1 MNIQEFSNRFDT
13 QLNSF
18 SNAESITLDE
28 YEKSVFLTQA
38 QEDVALGLYTGKN
51 VYGESFEQ
59 TEELRRYLAPIV
71 EEATLSAT
79 TNSSGMPLSSKD
91 THAFFTLPDGS
102 NEGQPAVWFITFETI
117 KISSD
122 DCLNGT
128 SIEVVP
134 VRQDEYHKIKKNPF
148 RGANSHRALRLDLS
162 DNVVEIIS
170 KYAIPTENS
179 YYIRYLRKLKPIV
192 LVNLEDMDIQG
203 EHNETPCELPDI
215 LHQKILDRAVL
226 LALQSKGI
234 TNKNRE

>member
-1 MNIQEFSNRFDT
+1 MNPKEFSNRFDT

-38 QEDVALGLYTGKN
+38 QEDIALGLYTGKN

-91 THAFFTLPDGS
+91 THAFFTLPS
-102 NEGQPAVWFITFETI
+102 TVWFITFETI

-122 DCLNGT
+122 DCLNGN

-134 VRQDEYHKIKKNPF
+134 VRQDEYHKLKKNPF

-162 DNVVEIIS
+162 DNIVEIIS

-215 LHQKILDRAVL
+215 LHQRILDRAVL